1 MLNIRHQISNL
12 IYLTSGLQVVLN
24 AIIRAMLPLF
34 HIALLV
40 IFVIIIY
47 AVVGIELFQG
57 KLHKTCYHIDAGK
70 LLLTFFYF
78 LFICLVTC
86 NLFQIYKYIKLYPF
100 IISTKK
106 IYKRIKI

>member
-24 AIIRAMLPLF
+24 ASIRAMLPLF

-70 LLLTFFYF
+70 LLLTFFYDF
-78 LFICLVTC
+78 LL
-86 NLFQIYKYIKLYPF
+86 
-100 IISTKK
+100 
-106 IYKRIKI
+106 